1 MKITKSKLKQLVK
14 EIMAYQGPEAEERVV
29 EEEDPLLKR
38 IQDLELRVQELEGH
52 QKPKWADVPDEPP
65 ASGHSKDIPTW

>member
-52 QKPKWADVPDEPP
+52 QKPKWADVPDKPP